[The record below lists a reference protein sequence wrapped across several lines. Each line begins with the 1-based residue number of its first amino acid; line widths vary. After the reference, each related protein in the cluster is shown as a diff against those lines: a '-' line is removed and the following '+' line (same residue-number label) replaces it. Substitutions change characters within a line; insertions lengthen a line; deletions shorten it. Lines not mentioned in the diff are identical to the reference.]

1 MSNLVC
7 NNLKI
12 HNNELYFADR
22 STKEIAS
29 KYKTPLYVMDE
40 NTLRLN
46 CRKYVDALNKYF
58 GNGAK
63 ALFASKA
70 CSFKRMYEI
79 VSSEKMGVDVVSVGE
94 LYTAI
99 KAGVNPQEMYFHSN
113 SKTDEDIEY
122 AISQNIGY
130 FVINDKNI
138 FFSHL

>member
-1 MSNLVC
+1 MSNLIC
-7 NNLKI
+7 SNLEIK
-12 HNNELYFADR
+12 NNELHFGGR
-22 STKEIAS
+22 STKEIAT

-40 NTLRLN
+40 VTIRAN
-46 CRKYVDALNKYF
+46 CRKYAESLTKYF

-79 VSSEKMGVDVVSVGE
+79 VSSENMGVDVVSVGE

-113 SKTDEDIEY
+113 SKTD
-122 AISQNIGY
+122 
-130 FVINDKNI
+130 
-138 FFSHL
+138 